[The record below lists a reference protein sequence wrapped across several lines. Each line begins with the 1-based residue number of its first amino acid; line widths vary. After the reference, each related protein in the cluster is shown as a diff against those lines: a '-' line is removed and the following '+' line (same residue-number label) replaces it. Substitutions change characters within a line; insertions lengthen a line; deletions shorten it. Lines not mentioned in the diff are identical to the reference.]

1 MKLLKFAAV
10 LLLLTPVLT
19 QAGEGEKARI
29 VTGAKKAVQCIS
41 SVEVNNIDGREVHVE
56 RLGFD
61 IDAGEHS
68 ITARAIIDTSL
79 CNTVG
84 KGTERDRIEPIEAD
98 FEAGKTYYLGYD
110 HSAPNRRDWKLVIW
124 KVEGGDS

>member
-1 MKLLKFAAV
+1 MKLLKFAA
-10 LLLLTPVLT
+10 LFLILTPVLT
-19 QAGEGEKARI
+19 LAGEGEKAKI
-29 VTGAKKAVQCIS
+29 VTGAQKAVQCIS
-41 SVEVNNIDGREVHVE
+41 PVQVNNIDGREVHVE

-61 IDAGEHS
+61 IDAGKHS

-79 CNTVG
+79 CNVVS
-84 KGTERDRIEPIEAD
+84 KGTERDKIEPIEAD

-124 KVEGGDS
+124 KVEGNDS